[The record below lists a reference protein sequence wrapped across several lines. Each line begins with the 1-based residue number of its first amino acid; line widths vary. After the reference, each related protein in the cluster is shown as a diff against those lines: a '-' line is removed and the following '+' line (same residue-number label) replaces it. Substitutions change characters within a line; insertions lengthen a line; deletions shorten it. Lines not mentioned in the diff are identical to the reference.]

1 MTSTVITTIG
11 STPTIGI
18 ATTTMSSTP
27 KVEDL
32 VKKAIKEALD
42 KRKIAEVYK
51 ETFPEDTVASSVF
64 EPVTKSLPLSKTMLA
79 FNQTMFSELI
89 GNPSVD
95 SKDDF
100 PVTTFFD
107 YKWDERIVSFVPSTN
122 PDYVIDTEIAAYIL
136 RAWELDEK
144 VLCYGPT
151 GAGKSSLVEQLC
163 ALTNRPFVRINCTGD
178 MDSSMIFGQLT
189 AKDGSTIWVD
199 GAVTDAVKYG
209 AVFAWDEWDV
219 TPPEIS
225 MGLQW
230 LLEDEGKLFLK
241 EMPGSTKDK
250 QITPHEHFRLVA
262 IGNTQGQGD
271 DTGAH
276 AGTNVQNSATLDRF
290 GTAVYIGYLDPA
302 IEEKMLTNKWGRV
315 ITGKTAKELVKLA
328 NLVRQGYQAGQF
340 NLTISPRSLF
350 SICKKLS
357 HGSTLKKA
365 YKVVYLNKLNDT
377 QRKVADELFIKIY
390 GKDVT

>member
-1 MTSTVITTIG
+1 MTSTVITTLG
-11 STPTIGI
+11 SAPTI
-18 ATTTMSSTP
+18 STAP

-32 VKKAIKEALD
+32 VKKALKEALD

-51 ETFPEDTVASSVF
+51 ETFPEYIAGTTVL
-64 EPVTKSLPLSKTMLA
+64 EPITKSLPLSKTMLA

-89 GNPSVD
+89 GNPSID
-95 SKDDF
+95 SQDDF

-107 YKWDERIVSFVPSTN
+107 YKWDERIVLFVPSTN
-122 PDYVIDTEIAAYIL
+122 PDYVIDAEIAANIL

-290 GTAVYIGYLDPA
+290 GTAVYINYLNPA
-302 IEEKMLTNKWGRV
+302 VEEKMLMSKWGRV

-365 YKVVYLNKLNDT
+365 YTVVYLNKLNDT

>member
-1 MTSTVITTIG
+1 
-11 STPTIGI
+11 
-18 ATTTMSSTP
+18 MSKD

-32 VKKAIKEALD
+32 VKKALKEAMD
-42 KRKIAEVYK
+42 KRKVDAAPTVPEESIEKELTDYSIAMDMTVK
-51 ETFPEDTVASSVF
+51 IKPETLLPKGQQRFSDVIADYSVTTD
-64 EPVTKSLPLSKTMLA
+64 E
-79 FNQTMFSELI
+79 
-89 GNPSVD
+89 
-95 SKDDF
+95 DF
-100 PVTTFFD
+100 PVTVFD
-107 YKWDERIVSFVPSTN
+107 EDYEWDERIASFIPNINFS
-122 PDYVIDTEIAAYIL
+122 YVIDKELAANIL
-136 RAWELDEK
+136 RAWELNEK

-151 GAGKSSLVEQLC
+151 GAGKSSLIEQLC
-163 ALTNRPFVRINCTGD
+163 ARTNRPFIRVNCTGD

-199 GAVTDAVKYG
+199 GAVTEAVKYG

-250 QITPHEHFRLVA
+250 QIIPHEHFRIVA

-290 GTAVYIGYLDPA
+290 GTAVYIDYLNSS
-302 IEEKMLTNKWGRV
+302 IEERMLLNKWPDTV
-315 ITGKTAKELVKLA
+315 TSKSAKELIKLA
-328 NLVRQGYQAGQF
+328 NLIRQGYKANQF

-350 SICKKLS
+350 SICKKVS
-357 HGSTLKKA
+357 VGCSLKKA
-365 YKVVYLNKLNDT
+365 FALVYLNKLNET
-377 QRKVADELFIKIY
+377 QRKVADELFTKVY
-390 GKDVT
+390 GSTHH